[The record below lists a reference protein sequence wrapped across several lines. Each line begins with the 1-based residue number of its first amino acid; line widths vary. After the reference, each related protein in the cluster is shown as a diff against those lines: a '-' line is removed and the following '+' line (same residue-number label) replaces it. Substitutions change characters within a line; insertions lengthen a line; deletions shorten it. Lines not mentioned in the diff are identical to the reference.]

1 MMKRLIY
8 LFLLPAIGYSQHLW
22 TLDEC
27 ISYALEHNIS
37 VQQSAVDLK
46 ATDIDLLQARGA
58 FLPSVNA
65 SAQYG
70 LNEGKNVNP
79 VTNQYE
85 NQFFQSASGGVNV
98 ELTLF
103 NGLQNWRKLQQAKLN
118 GVAAQYQLDK
128 MKDDIVLS
136 LINAYLEV
144 LSQKE
149 KLKVLQAQLEVSK
162 QSAARTRDLIAAG
175 SLPKGDVYEADATVL
190 GQEQEIIATGN
201 ALFIAKM
208 GLAQLLLLK
217 EYQSFDVADLPLEGE
232 NTDILNRSPQE
243 IYAKAKE
250 VMREVKI
257 AEANVA
263 LAESSLKVSRSGY
276 TPRLSAQWGY
286 NTRWSKSQPEEFW
299 KQLDANKGMFAGLS
313 LNIPI
318 LNGFNT
324 LGSVKRQQLNLLK
337 SQFAKEQAELTMEKN
352 IYEAY
357 TDAASA
363 KKLYEASEKTAE
375 AKRQSFAYAEE
386 RHKVGLMTTFDY
398 NQAKYQEEKA
408 ETDAIAAK
416 YKYLFKVKVLEYYFA
431 H

>member
-190 GQEQEIIATGN
+190 GQEQEIIATEN

>member
-37 VQQSAVDLK
+37 VQRSAVDLK

-103 NGLQNWRKLQQAKLN
+103 NGFQNWRKLQQAKLN

-190 GQEQEIIATGN
+190 GQEQEIIATEN

-232 NTDILNRSPQE
+232 HTDILNRSPQE

>member
-190 GQEQEIIATGN
+190 GQEQEIIATEN

-232 NTDILNRSPQE
+232 HTDILNRSPQE

-337 SQFAKEQAELTMEKN
+337 SQFAKEQAELTMEKTL
-352 IYEAY
+352 YEAY

>member
-37 VQQSAVDLK
+37 VQRSAVDLK

-190 GQEQEIIATGN
+190 GQEQEIIATEN

>member
-37 VQQSAVDLK
+37 VQRSAVDLK

-190 GQEQEIIATGN
+190 GQEQEIIATEN

-232 NTDILNRSPQE
+232 HTDILNRSPQE

>member
-190 GQEQEIIATGN
+190 GQEQEIIATEN

-232 NTDILNRSPQE
+232 HTDILNRSPQE

>member
-103 NGLQNWRKLQQAKLN
+103 NGLQNWHKLQQAKLN

-190 GQEQEIIATGN
+190 GQEQEIIATEN

-232 NTDILNRSPQE
+232 HTDILNRSPQE

>member
-58 FLPSVNA
+58 FLPLVNA

-85 NQFFQSASGGVNV
+85 NQFFQSASGSVNV

-190 GQEQEIIATGN
+190 GQEQEIIATEN